1 MNIDDK
7 QALVD
12 AVKRLAGLVD
22 AIDVDPVPE
31 PKRPVVLGTWD
42 HSRSVDGVTGVDT
55 EMAALVGRPRTVN
68 GFRRG
73 YTSGG
78 HPVSFADSPVRWAES
93 TWGHAA
99 MLNTKNHGDYDT
111 ALAGGFDDLWAGY
124 WRSVPVGVRLWQTW
138 QHEPEND
145 RGIDADKWCR
155 AVGRYVNVAAPI
167 IRERGLDA
175 GVGGL
180 LMGYTKPAEVQ
191 SRWAW
196 WEHVDP
202 ENLPQTVF
210 MVDQY
215 AKHLTPD
222 KGEDLAAML
231 EERFDIGRAAGIT
244 RFVVGE
250 TAISLEKRNAGGQL
264 IGSPES
270 QAAWLR
276 WQVPKW
282 RQIDGLEAVC
292 YFHTQRGPASKNA
305 RLSGPSLGAWAE
317 FVAGVA

>member
-12 AVKRLAGLVD
+12 AVKRLAGLVE

-180 LMGYTKPAEVQ
+180 LMGYTKPAEVR

-202 ENLPQTVF
+202 GESRRRPCSWSTS
-210 MVDQY
+210 
-215 AKHLTPD
+215 TPSTSPPTRVRILRRCSRS
-222 KGEDLAAML
+222 GSTLAAL
-231 EERFDIGRAAGIT
+231 
-244 RFVVGE
+244 
-250 TAISLEKRNAGGQL
+250 L
-264 IGSPES
+264 GSPGS
-270 QAAWLR
+270 WWVR
-276 WQVPKW
+276 RRSVW
-282 RQIDGLEAVC
+282 RSATRVG
-292 YFHTQRGPASKNA
+292 S
-305 RLSGPSLGAWAE
+305 
-317 FVAGVA
+317 